1 MAFAKKN
8 RRRVLSSDEQI
19 DILLLQGFL
28 RYEHIKNQ
36 KKNGPRRPIK
46 APQVSKR
53 ISKILRRKEQLV
65 KETWRECVQNSTIT
79 TRMVPGN
86 RNAKD
91 GVILDCRCIV
101 LAVQE
106 FIRERRI
113 TRTRTVAKDVMDF
126 LVSRS
131 LLHVDCSSE
140 KSMKAGLRAVQRF
153 LVAKGY

>member
-1 MAFAKKN
+1 MKNVEPQVNCDADAPSKRPKLDRIYTETMQIGNAPVDKEHLDQIVAFTKKN
-8 RRRVLSSDEQI
+8 RGRALSSDEQI

-91 GVILDCRCIV
+91 GVILNC
-101 LAVQE
+101 
-106 FIRERRI
+106 
-113 TRTRTVAKDVMDF
+113 
-126 LVSRS
+126 
-131 LLHVDCSSE
+131 
-140 KSMKAGLRAVQRF
+140 
-153 LVAKGY
+153 